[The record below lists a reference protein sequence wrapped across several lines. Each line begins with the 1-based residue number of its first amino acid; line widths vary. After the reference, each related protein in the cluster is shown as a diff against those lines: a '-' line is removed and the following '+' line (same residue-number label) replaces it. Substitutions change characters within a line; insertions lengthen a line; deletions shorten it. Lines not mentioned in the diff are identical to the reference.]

1 MTEPDAEPSY
11 RPRAWHLIVTLV
23 VAAFGAVVLW
33 MVLNPRVADDYRN
46 YYIDRSWSCFP
57 RQISHFY
64 PLGEPVSF
72 VKDRPGYKR
81 DSVRWCGFMPAKVD
95 GIKSFGDYGIL
106 KFKFEIPDEDL
117 LLTFSSWANTN
128 ASKPARDVYVAV
140 NGQRL
145 GMITFKDAKRVNG
158 SVIIPASIAK
168 AAPDGMVEIR
178 WEVPRIAPPG
188 TNTEPVTLQVR
199 LEAVRLVPLSKAP
212 PPATTPVG
220 EPAPK
225 RPNPRWGQ
233 NEEGGVAPA
242 SSSSVLP

>member
-1 MTEPDAEPSY
+1 MAEPTY
-11 RPRAWHLIVTLV
+11 QPRLWHLAVTAV
-23 VAAFGAVVLW
+23 IAVFGAVVLW

-57 RQISHFY
+57 RQISYFY

-72 VKDRPGYKR
+72 VKDRPGYQR
-81 DSVRWCGFMPAKVD
+81 DTVRWCGFMPAKVD

-106 KFKFEIPDEDL
+106 KFKFDIPDEDL

-128 ASKPARDVYVAV
+128 SSKPARDVTIAV

-145 GMITFKDAKRVNG
+145 GVITFKDAGRVNG
-158 SVIIPASIAK
+158 NIIIPHAIAK
-168 AAPDGMVEIR
+168 AAPDGMVEVR

-199 LEAVRLVPLSKAP
+199 LEAVRIVPLSKAP

-220 EPAPK
+220 KRDEEPDQPSWTDDEEDEAGLP
-225 RPNPRWGQ
+225 PPPR
-233 NEEGGVAPA
+233 
-242 SSSSVLP
+242 